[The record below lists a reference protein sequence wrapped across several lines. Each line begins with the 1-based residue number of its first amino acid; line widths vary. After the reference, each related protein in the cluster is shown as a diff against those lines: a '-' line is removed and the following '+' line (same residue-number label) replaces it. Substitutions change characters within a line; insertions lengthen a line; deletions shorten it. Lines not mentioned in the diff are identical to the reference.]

1 MPRPAD
7 ARDRILETAAK
18 LFARDGY
25 RAVGV
30 DRIVAESGV
39 AKMTLYRHFPSKDDL
54 IAAYLHERADWRFRW
69 LERITEGADP
79 RTALETIMDEVGELA
94 TSPEFQGCAFLASA
108 AEFPELDHP
117 GHFLAQ
123 HHKTRIIEFL
133 ESLAAAAGVPD
144 PRGLAEDLLLVMDG
158 AWSAS
163 RVFGEDNHGR
173 RAGAMGRALIAAA
186 LAQRVA

>member
-1 MPRPAD
+1 MPQTTN
-7 ARDRILETAAK
+7 ARETILETASR

-54 IAAYLHERADWRFRW
+54 IAAYLQERADWRFQWFEQITDGLDPRAA
-69 LERITEGADP
+69 LERIMDGVAD
-79 RTALETIMDEVGELA
+79 LA
-94 TSPEFQGCAFLASA
+94 TSPGFQGCAFLASA
-108 AEFPELDHP
+108 AEFPEIDHP
-117 GHFLAQ
+117 GHYMAQ
-123 HHKTRIIEFL
+123 QHKTRIVEFL
-133 ESLAAAAGVPD
+133 ESLATGAGASD

-163 RVFGEDNHGR
+163 RVFGASNHGR
-173 RAGAMGRALIAAA
+173 RAGAMGRALIAVA
-186 LAQRVA
+186 LDG